1 MTGVL
6 FLEYLWWFD
15 GQMAGRKVLLLVD
28 GFSAHVKALKELAA
42 GAGLRNTRVEVLPAN
57 TTSIYQPMD

>member
-1 MTGVL
+1 
-6 FLEYLWWFD
+6 
-15 GQMAGRKVLLLVD
+15 MAGRKVLLLVD

-57 TTSIYQPMD
+57 TTSIYQPMDQGIINSLKVHYRHR